1 MVIIRPV
8 EQARIFKITLSWV
21 SITVSWPAHPVS
33 ERREHSEEAYY
44 LAAFMASHE
53 KREYGIY
60 LDGDP
65 VPVGTVNPLALK
77 EGTYVDHACCYE

>member
-1 MVIIRPV
+1 MMIIKPV
-8 EQARIFKITLSWV
+8 EQARRIKITLSGV
-21 SITVSWPAHPVS
+21 TIMIFWPAPAS
-33 ERREHSEEAYY
+33 EHREHSEEAYY
-44 LAAFMASHE
+44 LAAFLASHE

-77 EGTYVDHACCYE
+77 EGTYVDGNY

>member
-8 EQARIFKITLSWV
+8 EQARRIKITLSGV
-21 SITVSWPAHPVS
+21 TIIVSWPAPAS

-44 LAAFMASHE
+44 LAAFLASHE

-65 VPVGTVNPLALK
+65 VPVVTVNPLALK

>member
-8 EQARIFKITLSWV
+8 EQARRIKITLSGV
-21 SITVSWPAHPVS
+21 TIIVSWPAPAS
-33 ERREHSEEAYY
+33 ERREHAEEAYY
-44 LAAFMASHE
+44 LAAFLASHE

-65 VPVGTVNPLALK
+65 VPFGTVNPLALK

>member
-8 EQARIFKITLSWV
+8 EQARRIKITLSGV
-21 SITVSWPAHPVS
+21 TIIVSWLAPAS
-33 ERREHSEEAYY
+33 ERRAHAEEAYY
-44 LAAFMASHE
+44 LAAFLASHE